1 MSAAALF
8 NHGNLPKISLRPI
21 TRPPQ
26 PFVRSYCRALALHLP
41 IVHLSIK
48 PSMLNAALNRILY
61 YFHCPSC
68 FRSLQST
75 RLSPLDDISAFCAL
89 HQTRCSVHYTTM
101 FQHSSLSRF
110 SCVHGCKL
118 PSTVVRNREPWELAP
133 KPNVALGG
141 AHWHLITSKQ
151 AYRVEFT

>member
-41 IVHLSIK
+41 VVHLSIK
-48 PSMLNAALNRILY
+48 PSMLNAVLNRVLY
-61 YFHCPSC
+61 YVHYPSC

-101 FQHSSLSRF
+101 VQHGSLSRF

-133 KPNVALGG
+133 KPTIVWGG
-141 AHWHLITSKQ
+141 IHWHPMISRQTQ
-151 AYRVEFT
+151 RVEFI